1 MHLVGILLMLFN
13 ILTVKNSMKIYDI
26 SWPIFNGMTTYKDR
40 GGVKIEATK
49 IFERD
54 GVRESSITIGSHTG
68 THIDAPAHF
77 IQEGR
82 SLEEINPL
90 ACVGPATVVDMMHI
104 QERISE
110 HDLQHI
116 SKDSRNI
123 LLFKTRNSEHKS
135 HELFDQDFVYLDESG
150 ARYLVQ
156 CFPQAIGIDY
166 LGVERAQIK
175 HETHVLLLQNNIP
188 IIEGLRLQHVPPGD
202 YFLWCLPLNIPG
214 IDAVPAR
221 AILIEA

>member
-1 MHLVGILLMLFN
+1 
-13 ILTVKNSMKIYDI
+13 MKIYDI

-40 GGVKIEATK
+40 GGVKIESTK
-49 IFERD
+49 IFEQD

-77 IQEGR
+77 LKEGL

-90 ACVGPATVVDMMHI
+90 ACVGPATVIDMTHI

-110 HDLQHI
+110 QDVQNL

-123 LLFKTRNSEHKS
+123 LLFKTKNSERRP
-135 HELFDQDFVYLDESG
+135 HEPFDHNFVYLDESG
-150 ARYLVQ
+150 ARYLAQ
-156 CFPQAIGIDY
+156 HMPQAIGIDY

-175 HETHVLLLQNNIP
+175 HETHVILLQNNIP
-188 IIEGLRLQHVPPGD
+188 IIEGLRLQHVPAGN

-214 IDAVPAR
+214 IDAAPAR
-221 AILIEA
+221 AVLIEA